1 MTIEPAATP
10 PAALPTPAA
19 RLIGWL
25 RNGGWRP
32 LALGAIGALSG
43 GTYAHFIGCRG
54 GSCVLLSSI
63 RSASVAGALFGL
75 ILGWPSRSPSPALA
89 PPPEKRP

>member
-1 MTIEPAATP
+1 MPTDPITP
-10 PAALPTPAA
+10 PPPSVPAPSA
-19 RLIGWL
+19 RLVAWL

-32 LALGAIGALSG
+32 LALGAFGALSG

-75 ILGWPSRSPSPALA
+75 ILGWPSHSPALA
-89 PPPEKRP
+89 PPPEKRR